1 MRILRRRSQS
11 RGSKIP
17 ARSVTVWCMHL
28 APEIATSSHTSR
40 SHAGRWLHRL
50 LTQLVQQ
57 AARDIHKVPKW
68 EEQGV
73 HSLRKRMKK
82 LQAMLRLAKPVV
94 PEPTMKSV
102 LSDVHDLKNLLSSQR
117 DTLVLTKLAHK
128 FGASISNSHP
138 HSEATEGKIQEAMA
152 LSEQLLIDIGLL
164 DLSKLTWDILSDAY
178 AKSYKASR
186 KAWQTAQEEPSTH
199 NLHEWRKN
207 VKGLYYQSTALDQ
220 WLHHPKRLRRTR
232 KLGSL
237 LGDCHDL
244 DVFNTSA
251 EAGTIRPPRGWQ
263 SKIEEQRD
271 RLLSRIERRAEK
283 AFSRPPR
290 EIRTEMCH
298 ALP

>member
-1 MRILRRRSQS
+1 MNL
-11 RGSKIP
+11 G
-17 ARSVTVWCMHL
+17 
-28 APEIATSSHTSR
+28 PEIATSSRTSR
-40 SHAGRWLHRL
+40 SDAGRWLHRL

-94 PEPTMKSV
+94 PEPAMESV
-102 LSDVHDLKNLLSSQR
+102 LSDVRDLKNLLSGQR

-128 FGASISNSHP
+128 LGAVISSVHADAG
-138 HSEATEGKIQEAMA
+138 ATNGKVDKALA

-164 DLSKLTWDILSDAY
+164 DLSQLTWEMLGNSC
-178 AKSYKASR
+178 AKSYKSSR
-186 KAWQTAQEEPSTH
+186 KAWQDAQENPTAE
-199 NLHEWRKN
+199 NLHEWRKK
-207 VKGLYYQSTALDQ
+207 VKRLYYQSTALER

-244 DVFNTSA
+244 DVFNNSA
-251 EAGTIRPPRGWQ
+251 ATGTIHPARGWQ
-263 SKIEEQRD
+263 SKVQEQRGH
-271 RLLSRIERRAEK
+271 LLSRIERRAEK
-283 AFSRPPR
+283 AFSRPTR
-290 EIRTEMCH
+290 KIRTEMH
-298 ALP
+298 RALP

>member
-1 MRILRRRSQS
+1 MN
-11 RGSKIP
+11 
-17 ARSVTVWCMHL
+17 L
-28 APEIATSSHTSR
+28 APEIATSTRTSQ
-40 SHAGRWLHRL
+40 SHAGRWLNRL

-57 AARDIHKVPKW
+57 AARDIHKVPRW

-94 PEPTMKSV
+94 PEPAMQSV
-102 LSDVHDLKNLLSSQR
+102 LSDVRDLKNLLSGQR

-128 FGASISNSHP
+128 LGTPISGGHTAPEPTN
-138 HSEATEGKIQEAMA
+138 GKVGKAMA

-164 DLSKLTWDILSDAY
+164 DLSELTWEMLGDSY

-186 KAWQTAQEEPSTH
+186 KAWQKTQEEPSAE
-199 NLHEWRKN
+199 NLHDWRKK
-207 VKGLYYQSTALDQ
+207 VKRLYYQSTALER

-244 DVFNTSA
+244 DVFSDSA
-251 EAGTIRPPRGWQ
+251 TAGRVHPPRGWQ
-263 SKIEEQRD
+263 SKVQGERD
-271 RLLSRIERRAEK
+271 DLLSRIGRRAEK
-283 AFSRPPR
+283 AFSRPSR
-290 EIRTEMCH
+290 EIKTEMRH

>member
-1 MRILRRRSQS
+1 MNSAS
-11 RGSKIP
+11 
-17 ARSVTVWCMHL
+17 
-28 APEIATSSHTSR
+28 EIATSSRTSR

-94 PEPTMKSV
+94 PETAMESV
-102 LSDVHDLKNLLSSQR
+102 LNDVRDLKNLLSGQR
-117 DTLVLTKLAHK
+117 DTLVLKKLAHK
-128 FGASISNSHP
+128 LGASVSGSHAD
-138 HSEATEGKIQEAMA
+138 SRATDEKLKKAMA

-164 DLSKLTWDILSDAY
+164 DLSQLTWEMLGDAY

-186 KAWQTAQEEPSTH
+186 KAWREAEDEPSAE
-199 NLHEWRKN
+199 NLHEWRKK
-207 VKGLYYQSTALDQ
+207 VKRLYYQSTGLER
-220 WLHHPKRLRRTR
+220 WLQHPKRLRRTR

-244 DVFNTSA
+244 DVFNDSA
-251 EAGTIRPPRGWQ
+251 VAGTIRPARGWR
-263 SKIEEQRD
+263 SKVQEQRD
-271 RLLSRIERRAEK
+271 HLLSRIERRAEK
-283 AFSRPPR
+283 AFSRRSR
-290 EIRTEMCH
+290 EIRTEMRH